1 MIDHF
6 SYILKQA
13 SIKDEYLK
21 DVQSKQYQSF
31 QNDANKKELNSFGE
45 GFAAGAALPSLL
57 ALASSGL
64 INPSTHAKAN
74 KFKERVYHSTLAF
87 QQAGL
92 DKSKAKELA
101 TALDRAVT
109 GSGIRG
115 SSGQS
120 LNKNLEKG
128 IKSVLV
134 QQLTGA
140 APLSEGM
147 KDLTGTTRS
156 GLRTYTD
163 TIESF
168 RTGMANS
175 NIAPKDRVNI
185 ADGFADTVMK
195 RHFPE
200 LVGNKMS
207 VINDKQYSDI
217 LDIGK
222 NVAKINKKPFSNR
235 RATLTR
241 LGRFA
246 KGNALTPLIIGLAG
260 GSAAVAN
267 TKSKKKYKKELER
280 RAYAKR

>member
-1 MIDHF
+1 
-6 SYILKQA
+6 
-13 SIKDEYLK
+13 
-21 DVQSKQYQSF
+21 
-31 QNDANKKELNSFGE
+31 
-45 GFAAGAALPSLL
+45 
-57 ALASSGL
+57 
-64 INPSTHAKAN
+64 
-74 KFKERVYHSTLAF
+74 
-87 QQAGL
+87 
-92 DKSKAKELA
+92 
-101 TALDRAVT
+101 
-109 GSGIRG
+109 
-115 SSGQS
+115 
-120 LNKNLEKG
+120 
-128 IKSVLV
+128 
-134 QQLTGA
+134 
-140 APLSEGM
+140 
-147 KDLTGTTRS
+147 
-156 GLRTYTD
+156 
-163 TIESF
+163 
-168 RTGMANS
+168 MANS